1 MEKKIKINE
10 ENLDILK
17 KDLSLKD
24 EAISSMKSQKTL
36 LEQQCNDMRA
46 FIIKH
51 CTPDEKEKFKNSG
64 LY

>member
-1 MEKKIKINE
+1 M
-10 ENLDILK
+10 
-17 KDLSLKD
+17 SLKD